1 MDLLRHEL
9 FVYKCFDFSWKRT
22 FLKNSNCE
30 YTFFFSEKAEFVN
43 KIELAESNSVS
54 TAQFEAPNTK
64 KSAQKGKPTE

>member
-1 MDLLRHEL
+1 MNFSYTNVSIFHE
-9 FVYKCFDFSWKRT
+9 SGR
-22 FLKNSNCE
+22 FLKTQTVNIL
-30 YTFFFSEKAEFVN
+30 FFFSEKAEFVN

>member
-1 MDLLRHEL
+1 MNFSYTNVSIFHE
-9 FVYKCFDFSWKRT
+9 SGR
-22 FLKNSNCE
+22 FLKTQTVNIL
-30 YTFFFSEKAEFVN
+30 FFSEKAEFVN